1 MTFITEST
9 NYCYKVMPFG
19 LKNVE
24 ATYQYLMDKVFEPQI
39 GRNIE
44 VYVDDVI
51 IKSNDLLTHIKDLEK
66 AFG

>member
-1 MTFITEST
+1 MTFITELT

>member
-1 MTFITEST
+1 MS
-9 NYCYKVMPFG
+9 FG

>member
-9 NYCYKVMPFG
+9 NYCYKVMSFG